1 VSGEGPPPDL
11 PLHPIRPGRSV
22 AASSRACW
30 GF

>member
-11 PLHPIRPGRSV
+11 PLHPIRPGGSV